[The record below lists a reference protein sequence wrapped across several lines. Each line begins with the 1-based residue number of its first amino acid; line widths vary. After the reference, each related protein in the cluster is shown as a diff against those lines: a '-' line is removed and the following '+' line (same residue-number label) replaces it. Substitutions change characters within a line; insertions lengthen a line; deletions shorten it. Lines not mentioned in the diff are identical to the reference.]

1 MGFWKFYSNLSS
13 FTDLLE
19 ALIIQID
26 INYKFSLLLGS
37 AVASTIENLISII
50 LQGTATVTLW
60 YSNINNIVGDNVAW
74 SGIFCESA
82 IGIDS

>member
-26 INYKFSLLLGS
+26 INYNFSLLLGS
-37 AVASTIENLISII
+37 AVASTIENLISVI
-50 LQGTATVTLW
+50 LQGTATVTL
-60 YSNINNIVGDNVAW
+60 
-74 SGIFCESA
+74 
-82 IGIDS
+82 